1 MAEQAGEHAVVS
13 VAVATL
19 WSSPDAVRPV
29 DAPALSS
36 PSDARSWVAGMDKAA
51 REDLDGRALT
61 QLLLGERVLIEEVRD
76 DWAKVVAVEQPAD
89 DLDARGYPGW
99 LPADQLGEPGET
111 GYELVVDATATALRD
126 GPGGDV
132 VISGVILGTRL
143 VVLGRAE
150 RGWVPVAV
158 PGQSE
163 PAWALEADVAPMP
176 TAAPSP
182 ADVLVIAER
191 LIDVPYVWGGLSP
204 YGIDCSG
211 LVHLAHRRLGTV
223 LPRDAADQAAATKS
237 VNDDEVRP
245 GDLYF
250 FARGDKPIHHVGFVA
265 GDGEMVHAC
274 SEHGKVLS
282 ERLAGHRAESLIAT
296 HHAVD

>member
-29 DAPALSS
+29 DTPALGN
-36 PSDARSWVAGMDKAA
+36 PCDVRSWVAGMGKAA
-51 REDLDGRALT
+51 RDDLDDRSLT
-61 QLLLGERVLIEEVRD
+61 QLLLGEQVLVEEIRD
-76 DWAKVVAVEQPAD
+76 GWAKIIAVEQPAD

-99 LPADQLGEPGET
+99 LPADQLGEPGDT

-132 VISGVILGTRL
+132 VLSGVILGTRL
-143 VVLGRAE
+143 VVVGRAE

-158 PGQSE
+158 PGQPE
-163 PAWALEADVAPMP
+163 PVWALEADVAPMP

-182 ADVLVIAER
+182 ADVLTVAER
-191 LIDVPYVWGGLSP
+191 LIDVPYIWGGLSP

-237 VNDDEVRP
+237 VNADQARP

-250 FARGDKPIHHVGFVA
+250 FARDDKPIHHVGFVA
-265 GDGEMVHAC
+265 AEGEMIHAC
-274 SEHGKVLS
+274 SEHQKVLS
-282 ERLAGHRAESLIAT
+282 EPLAGHRAETLVAT
-296 HHAVD
+296 HRAVD